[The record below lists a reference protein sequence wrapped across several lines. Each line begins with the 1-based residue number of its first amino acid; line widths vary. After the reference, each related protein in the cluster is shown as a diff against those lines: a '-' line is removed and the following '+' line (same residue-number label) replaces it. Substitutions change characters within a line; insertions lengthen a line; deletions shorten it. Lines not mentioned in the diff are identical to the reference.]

1 MQQSI
6 LIGFVNTNK
15 IMEKRTRIGFYYVWD
30 KSWMGGVLYAQNL
43 LKALNTLEDKN
54 KPFIDVYCRQ
64 YDAFEELKE
73 KTAYPYLDYII
84 INDKSFF
91 KKAYRKLVG
100 ILFGSKA
107 KNKVDMFKVC
117 KDDKIIFPYALG
129 SDTSKL
135 LYWKP
140 DFQEKYLPELFSKK
154 EIDGREQTI
163 RSIAERGI
171 PIVFSS
177 HDSEN
182 DFKRFYPEYSNK
194 TFVVHFAVDHTDF
207 SHIKIGDVKSKYGIE
222 GEFLLCAN
230 QFWKH
235 KNHLFLFKAYHKALQ
250 KGLKMQLVC
259 TGNLS
264 DYRNPEYIDKIKCF
278 IIDNNLSKKIL
289 LLGLIDSDELHCLM
303 KNAYAVIQPSL
314 FEGWNTTVEDCKL
327 LNKFI
332 FLSDLSVHQ
341 EQVNKN
347 VCFFN
352 PHDEEDL
359 CQKLLNVEPIEEYY
373 DYSCD
378 FREFGENFKNIIE
391 S

>member
-1 MQQSI
+1 
-6 LIGFVNTNK
+6 
-15 IMEKRTRIGFYYVWD
+15 MEKRTRIGFYYVWD

-54 KPFIDVYCRQ
+54 KPFIDVYCRSM
-64 YDAFEELKE
+64 ATFEDLK
-73 KTAYPYLDYII
+73 KNTDYPYLAVII
-84 INDKSFF
+84 INDEAFY
-91 KKAYRKLVG
+91 KKVYRKIVKT
-100 ILFGSKA
+100 LFGFKA
-107 KNKVDMFKVC
+107 RCKVDMFKIQHE
-117 KDDKIIFPYALG
+117 DEMIFPYGFG
-129 SDTSKL
+129 SATDKL
-135 LYWKP
+135 VYWCP
-140 DFQEKYLPELFSKK
+140 DFQEKYLPELFPK
-154 EIDGREQTI
+154 ETIRGRELSI
-163 RSIAERGI
+163 RAIAERGI

-182 DFKRFYPEYSNK
+182 DFKRFYPEYNNK
-194 TFVVHFAVDHTDF
+194 TFVVHFAVDHADF
-207 SHIKIGDVKSKYGIE
+207 SYVNIEELKLKYGIK
-222 GEFLLCAN
+222 GNYLLCAN

-235 KNHLFLFKAYHKALQ
+235 KNHLFLFRAYYKALQ
-250 KGLKMQLVC
+250 KGLNLQLVC
-259 TGNLS
+259 TGKLQ
-264 DYRNPEYIDKIKCF
+264 DDRNPKYIEEVQCF
-278 IIDNNLSKKIL
+278 IAENNLSEKIL

-303 KNAYAVIQPSL
+303 KNSYAVVQPSL

-378 FREFGENFKNIIE
+378 LREFGDNFLDIIE
-391 S
+391 YKNKSDKSDKK